1 MASDTRRNYFMNSNT
16 HRSSQYFL
24 MALGIRCAGYLFG
37 VVLALGPHALRAQ
50 QGVDSA
56 VRRATDYLILKQD
69 TRGAIL
75 ESRPNETAMTA
86 LALLAMAAVG
96 HQPTE
101 EGKYGDAFRKAL
113 QFVLKEDRQDKDGY
127 FGSADGSRMYGHG
140 IVTLLLAELAG
151 MGGDPEVN
159 GVLRKRCQ
167 AGVDLILRAQSTVK
181 AKGQEGGWRYSPKAS
196 DSDLSVTVW
205 QLMALRAA
213 KNSGFDVPGTAV
225 EQAVSYIKRLHT
237 SKIFAYQAGAQSN
250 WATASEGLLALQ
262 VCGEYE
268 SREVLVT
275 SDWLLT
281 NPPKVSEFF
290 FYGMYYYAQGMYQRG
305 GSHADAAAQRV
316 AELLLPL
323 QDTDGSW
330 KSAGNSSEGSLRI
343 YRTAMAMLSLA
354 VKYHYLP
361 IYQR

>member
-1 MASDTRRNYFMNSNT
+1 MNPDTRQGLATFAPSRVAGAW
-16 HRSSQYFL
+16 RCVV
-24 MALGIRCAGYLFG
+24 ALGLVFG
-37 VVLALGPHALRAQ
+37 PLSARAEQ
-50 QGVDSA
+50 RVDSA
-56 VRRATDYLILKQD
+56 VLRATDYLISKQD
-69 TRGAIL
+69 MRGAIL
-75 ESRPNETAMTA
+75 ENRSNETAMTA

-113 QFVLKEDRQDKDGY
+113 QFVIKEDRMDKDGY
-127 FGSADGSRMYGHG
+127 FGSTDGSRMYGHG
-140 IVTLLLAELAG
+140 IVTLMLAELAG
-151 MGGDPEVN
+151 MGGDAAVN
-159 GVLRKRCQ
+159 EVLRKRCQ
-167 AGVDLILRAQSTVK
+167 AGVDLILRAQSAAK

-213 KNSGFDVPGTAV
+213 KNSGFEVPGAAI
-225 EQAVSYIKRLHT
+225 EQAVNYIKRLHT
-237 SKIFAYQAGAQSN
+237 SKIFAYQAGGRSN

-262 VCGEYE
+262 VCGEYQ
-268 SREVLVT
+268 SPEVLVT
-275 SDWLLT
+275 ADWLLK
-281 NPPKVSEFF
+281 NPPTVSDFF
-290 FYGMYYYAQGMYQRG
+290 FYGTYYYAQGMYQRG
-305 GSHADAAAQRV
+305 GSHAEAAVQKV
-316 AELLLPL
+316 NDLLLPL

-330 KSAGNSSEGSLRI
+330 KSAGSGSEGSLRI